1 MIDVADTADITDDNV
16 TVDSHPEQE
25 SAQSVAPPV
34 QAAEDADGPDGVTV
48 QVCPHRPHQVPGPV
62 QAHLVT
68 ISLYVYC

>member
-34 QAAEDADGPDGVTV
+34 QVAEDAV

-62 QAHLVT
+62 QDSDSFNIKYTACL
-68 ISLYVYC
+68 LC